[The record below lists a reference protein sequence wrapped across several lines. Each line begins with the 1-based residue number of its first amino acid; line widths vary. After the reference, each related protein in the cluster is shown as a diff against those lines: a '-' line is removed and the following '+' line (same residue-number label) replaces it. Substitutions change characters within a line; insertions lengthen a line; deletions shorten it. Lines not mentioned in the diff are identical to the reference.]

1 MSEAKKSYCLFCK
14 SGQESRV
21 MNKLRARGYDPL
33 APFVIRWK
41 PSAQGIKRSACRLL
55 PGYVFFE
62 TADIPDWS
70 QLISDEEVLR
80 ILQYEDGQYA
90 LRGSD
95 LAFVAW
101 LKKYDGTIEI
111 SHVLQVGSKVE
122 FLDGPLKDMAGHVTK
137 DNKNRKQVQIVL
149 GDEGTLLHS
158 IWCSIEY
165 VEANADTE

>member
-1 MSEAKKSYCLFCK
+1 
-14 SGQESRV
+14 
-21 MNKLRARGYDPL
+21 MNKLRARRGYNPL
-33 APFVIRWK
+33 APFVIRWE

-70 QLISDEEVLR
+70 QLNSDEEVLR

-122 FLDGPLKDMAGHVTK
+122 FLDEPLIRYGRHVTK
-137 DNKNRKQVQIVL
+137 VNKNRKFKSFW
-149 GDEGTLLHS
+149 EMRER
-158 IWCSIEY
+158 CSIQFGAQLNTLKPMLMRSNLE
-165 VEANADTE
+165 

>member
-1 MSEAKKSYCLFCK
+1 
-14 SGQESRV
+14 
-21 MNKLRARGYDPL
+21 MNKLRARRGYNPL

-41 PSAQGIKRSACRLL
+41 PSAQGIKRSACR
-55 PGYVFFE
+55 FE

-70 QLISDEEVLR
+70 QLNSDEDVLR

-122 FLDGPLKDMAGHVTK
+122 FLDEPLIRYGRHVTK
-137 DNKNRKQVQIVL
+137 VNKNRKQVQIVL
-149 GDEGTLLHS
+149 GDEGTQLHS

-165 VEANADTE
+165 VEANADAE

>member
-1 MSEAKKSYCLFCK
+1 
-14 SGQESRV
+14 
-21 MNKLRARGYDPL
+21 MNKLRARGYNPL
-33 APFVIRWK
+33 APFVIRWE

-70 QLISDEEVLR
+70 QLNSDEEVLR

-122 FLDGPLKDMAGHVTK
+122 FLDGPLIRYGRHVTK
-137 DNKNRKQVQIVL
+137 VNKNRKQDQIVL

-165 VEANADTE
+165 VEANADAE

>member
-1 MSEAKKSYCLFCK
+1 METQCAGHKKVSLPA
-14 SGQESRV
+14 V
-21 MNKLRARGYDPL
+21 APL
-33 APFVIRWK
+33 
-41 PSAQGIKRSACRLL
+41 C
-55 PGYVFFE
+55 FFE

-137 DNKNRKQVQIVL
+137 VNKNRKQVQIVL

-158 IWCSIEY
+158 IWCSIEC

>member
-1 MSEAKKSYCLFCK
+1 
-14 SGQESRV
+14 
-21 MNKLRARGYDPL
+21 MNKLRARRGYNPL
-33 APFVIRWK
+33 APFVIRWE

-70 QLISDEEVLR
+70 QLNSDEEVLR

-122 FLDGPLKDMAGHVTK
+122 FLDEPLIRYGRHVTK
-137 DNKNRKQVQIVL
+137 VNKNRKQVQFVL

-165 VEANADTE
+165 VEANADAE